1 MKIHS
6 VITLVIVWGSIMAF
20 LPSHAQQVVI
30 KDGYTAISAE
40 GYTQGILDD
49 ISGIFEEVPLNNL
62 SATQKVKRAKR
73 HERAGNIQISPLFI
87 IAPTDIDASGNPVD
101 KFTGMLWAT
110 AGGWSGNANTTSS
123 STPQPAME
131 TGCPQ
136 YKGKDGTDA
145 SGTWRLPTN
154 REIHLMN
161 LLFNALNATN
171 NQTGFRLEINRRY
184 WSSTEDGTSLA
195 CQMLMTG
202 NSGSGTGTKGQS
214 QYGARC
220 IKDLPAK

>member
-6 VITLVIVWGSIMAF
+6 VITLVILWGSMSV
-20 LPSHAQQVVI
+20 LPSYSQQVVV
-30 KDGYTAISAE
+30 KEGYTAVSAE
-40 GYTQGILDD
+40 GYIRGMLDD
-49 ISGIFEEVPLNNL
+49 TSDIFEEVPLNSL
-62 SATQKVKRAKR
+62 SATQKVKRVKR
-73 HERAGNIQISPLFI
+73 HDKTGNIRISPLFI

-101 KFTGMLWAT
+101 KYTGMFWAT
-110 AGGWSGNANTTSS
+110 AGGWSDNANTTSY

-136 YKGKDGTDA
+136 YKGKDGTDT
-145 SGTWRLPTN
+145 SGAWRLPTN

-171 NQTGFRLEINRRY
+171 NQTGFRLEYNRRY
-184 WSSTEDGTSLA
+184 WSSTEDATTGA

-202 NSGSGTGTKGQS
+202 NSFSGTGTKGQS